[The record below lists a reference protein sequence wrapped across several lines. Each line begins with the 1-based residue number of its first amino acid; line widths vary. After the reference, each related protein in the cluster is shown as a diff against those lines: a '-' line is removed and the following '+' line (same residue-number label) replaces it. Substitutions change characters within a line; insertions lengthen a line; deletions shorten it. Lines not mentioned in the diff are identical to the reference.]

1 MRGEVGG
8 DSPATLPVPARG
20 WWLRAPSSL
29 SFPFR
34 SSCFCSGSK
43 RGAGGGCCCPPRCR
57 PPCPASPRLALGTC
71 PAPTAPGAGL
81 GSAQRARELL
91 CKSALMR
98 RGPGVAGGQGWSSEG
113 PRGDSPAGSAPGSGQ
128 LGQERAR
135 LCAACGPEQSVC
147 SCCFSYFYFYFW
159 KGGSLGWSSVGC
171 PSSRPGHPCGGTAPV
186 PRGSNAVTACGRGE
200 LGLGAALP
208 SPSPR
213 SPPAPF
219 GSPPSP
225 SAPCLPLGASMQVL
239 RCAGAAKGDGVCSP
253 SNCVLK
259 KKSPPNSDLEVPK
272 GAEPSGQEL
281 GWVWCR
287 SFTWR
292 GWGSGG
298 AAGFGLIC

>member
-43 RGAGGGCCCPPRCR
+43 RGAGGGCCCPPRCA

-113 PRGDSPAGSAPGSGQ
+113 PQGDSSAGSAPARGSWGRSV
-128 LGQERAR
+128 LGSAPPVGPSRAFVHVALVIFIFIFGKVGVRDGAAWAAPAPLPGLGIPAGGRLLHPGAVTRSLPAAGGSWDWGLPCPTLLPAPPQHLLDPLLPPQPLAFPLGR
-135 LCAACGPEQSVC
+135 LCR
-147 SCCFSYFYFYFW
+147 CC
-159 KGGSLGWSSVGC
+159 
-171 PSSRPGHPCGGTAPV
+171 AV
-186 PRGSNAVTACGRGE
+186 P
-200 LGLGAALP
+200 ALP
-208 SPSPR
+208 KGT
-213 SPPAPF
+213 
-219 GSPPSP
+219 GSALHQIVS
-225 SAPCLPLGASMQVL
+225 
-239 RCAGAAKGDGVCSP
+239 
-253 SNCVLK
+253 
-259 KKSPPNSDLEVPK
+259 
-272 GAEPSGQEL
+272 
-281 GWVWCR
+281 
-287 SFTWR
+287 
-292 GWGSGG
+292 
-298 AAGFGLIC
+298 